1 MVYTGEVKQYT
12 NSKFIGV
19 LDLLR
24 YKKEDI
30 LSKLSLCKEE
40 EKFLMEYLYS
50 TMPLS
55 DISNYDFELFH
66 RYVKHA
72 IFLRENTPWSR
83 EIPEDIFLN
92 YVLHYRVNNEAIE
105 DCRKIFYDMIYPR
118 LEGKSMHEAIL
129 EVNYWC
135 AEHATYKSTDERTAS
150 PLSVLRCAYGRC
162 GEESTFT
169 VTALRSVGIPARQ
182 IYTPRW
188 AHCDDNHAWVEVWC
202 QGKWHYLGACEPES
216 VLDKGWFTSAAS
228 RSMVVHSRVFSS
240 YFKNEDI
247 ISKNESVNT
256 ISNINKYA
264 DSKIF
269 SVKVI
274 NSKNQPVEGV
284 MVRFEILNY
293 SELSPVAILHTDEKG
308 LASIRLG
315 LGTIAVHI
323 AKDNR
328 FIYKI
333 VDTKVSEELIFNIDD
348 SAAYE
353 EEIEAQAIDIVP
365 PTDKRM
371 PPYNITEE
379 EKAKHKERFA
389 NCNKV
394 REEKISKIIKSI
406 DEIQYS
412 GKYHSEIRDILL
424 SSMGNYPEILEFL
437 NSYHNEED
445 LDKRVNLLMGLS
457 KKDYI
462 DSKYEILSSHIDST
476 VDFNNNYPK
485 EIYFKYVLC
494 PRIYLEKITA
504 FRKPIIS
511 YFSDDLKNSFKKNP
525 QDLWSYI
532 KENIMEV
539 PNHEY
544 EELYTTPVETLK
556 MAAGSVMSKKI
567 LFVAICRSLGIPAR
581 INSSDLAIEY
591 YSCLNESEGS
601 FVKIGDEVNGK
612 ASQVL
617 INNTSN
623 EDIKYYQNWTI
634 ALLEKGAYRTLALS
648 RDILEKEKAN
658 INIAPGHYRILT
670 SNRLPNGSLFVNKYT
685 FEVKAEE
692 VKTVD
697 ITLREAKISDM
708 LENYEL
714 QDFNLRDNNGARI
727 HASQLMKDEKSI
739 FIWIEEGKE
748 PTEHILNEIIAMK
761 QDFISIKD
769 QIIFILR
776 DRSAMENKT
785 LQKVYELIP
794 GIKTYY
800 DDFYENVNTIARRMY
815 LDPDK
820 LPLVLISNRYNKE
833 SDMPEN
839 CINGIYACSG
849 YNVGLGEL
857 LIKIIRE

>member
-1 MVYTGEVKQYT
+1 MVYTDEVKQYV
-12 NSKFIGV
+12 NSKFIEV
-19 LDLLR
+19 LDLLG
-24 YKKEDI
+24 YKKEDV
-30 LSKLSLCKEE
+30 LSKLSLCEEE

-55 DISNYDFELFH
+55 DISNYDFELF
-66 RYVKHA
+66 YKYIKHA
-72 IFLRENTPWSR
+72 VFLRENTPWGR

-92 YVLHYRVNNEAIE
+92 YVLHYRINNEAIE
-105 DCRKIFYDMIYPR
+105 DCRKIFYDMICPR

-169 VTALRSVGIPARQ
+169 VTALRSVGIPVRQ

-202 QGKWHYLGACEPES
+202 QGKWHYLGACEPEP

-228 RSMVVHSRVFSS
+228 RAMVIHSRVFSS
-240 YFKNEDI
+240 YFKNEEV
-247 ISKNESVNT
+247 ISKNESVST
-256 ISNINKYA
+256 INNIDKYA

-274 NSKNQPVEGV
+274 NSKNHPVEGI

-323 AKDNR
+323 VKDNR
-328 FIYKI
+328 FICKI

-348 SAAYE
+348 AVAYE
-353 EEIEAQAIDIVP
+353 EEVETQAIDIMP

-371 PPYNITEE
+371 LPYKITEE
-379 EKAKHKERFA
+379 EKSKHKERFA
-389 NCNKV
+389 YCNKI
-394 REEKISKIIKSI
+394 REEKISEIIKII

-412 GKYHSEIRDILL
+412 GKYPSEIKNILL
-424 SSMGNYPEILEFL
+424 SAMGNYPEILEFL
-437 NSYHNEED
+437 NSHHNEED

-462 DSKYEILSSHIDST
+462 DISHEILSYHIDST
-476 VDFNNNYPK
+476 VDYDSNYPK

-504 FRKPIIS
+504 FREPIIS

-525 QDLWSYI
+525 QELWSYI
-532 KENIMEV
+532 KENITEV
-539 PNHEY
+539 PNYQY
-544 EELYTTPVETLK
+544 EELYTTPIETLK
-556 MAAGSVMSKKI
+556 MSAGSIMSKKI
-567 LFVAICRSLGIPAR
+567 LFVAICRTLGIPAR
-581 INSSDLAIEY
+581 INSSDLSIEY
-591 YSCLNESEGS
+591 YSCFDEGKES
-601 FVKIGDEVNGK
+601 FVKVENEYNSK
-612 ASQVL
+612 NSQVS
-617 INNTSN
+617 INNVSKM
-623 EDIKYYQNWTI
+623 ELKYYQNWTI
-634 ALLEKGAYRTLALS
+634 ALLEKGVYRTLALG
-648 RDILEKEKAN
+648 RDILEGEKAN
-658 INIAPGHYRILT
+658 INVAPGHYRILT

-685 FEVKAEE
+685 FEVKVEE
-692 VKTVD
+692 VKNVD

-714 QDFNLRDNNGARI
+714 QDFNLRDDNGVRI
-727 HASQLMKDEKSI
+727 QASQLMKEEKSI

-761 QDFISIKD
+761 QDFMSIKD

-776 DRSAMENKT
+776 DRSAMQNNT

-794 GIKTYY
+794 DIKTYY
-800 DDFYENVNTIARRMY
+800 DDFSENVNIIARRMY

-820 LPLVLISNRYNKE
+820 LPLVLISNRYNKD
-833 SDMPEN
+833 SNSTDN

-849 YNVGLGEL
+849 YNVGIGEL